1 MAGLPFPQDP
11 EAGRFIDPISLTGNI
26 DDPEQQEEV
35 DLIDL
40 FTEDGQEEIEELDDG
55 SAIVHLSALKGP
67 DESPDFYENLAERM
81 PEYELMSIAQ
91 KYLDLIDKDK
101 EARKKRDE
109 QYEEGI
115 RRSGLGNDAPGGAQF
130 QGASRTVHPVMA
142 ESGVDFAARAMKE
155 LFPPDGPVK
164 AKIIGEMNDAKQ
176 KKANN
181 KRDFMNWQCTE
192 QIIEFRDEEE
202 QMATQLPFG
211 GSQYLKMWF
220 DPEMR
225 RPRIEFIPIDNI
237 YLPYAS
243 VNFYTASRVTEVDD
257 IIQDTFDQRVES
269 GLYRDINSYVTS
281 MEPELSKSAKAN
293 LKVEGKTDTGENP
306 DGIRRTFNI
315 YTWLKT
321 DYDKITGGER
331 APYILMIDEQTRQVL
346 GLYRNWEDG
355 DDRRAKLDWLIEY
368 KFIPWRGA
376 YAIGLPHLIGG
387 LSAALTGA
395 LRALLDSAHINTAA
409 TMLKLK
415 GAKISGQSQ
424 NIEVTQ
430 VTEIEGAPGVD
441 DIRKIAMPMPFN
453 QPSPV
458 LYELLG
464 WLTDAAKGVVTTAE
478 EKIADISST
487 APVGTTQAMIEQGAA
502 VFSAIHARLHASQA
516 RLLKVLAR
524 INRWHFDDMIL
535 EDIIDEIPV
544 NKDDFARM
552 SDVVPVSDPNIF
564 SDTQRFAQAQALA
577 QRAQTNPQLYDQLA
591 VEKRILQ
598 TMKIPNIQDVL
609 PDPSKV
615 EDMNPAL
622 ENVSMTL
629 GKPVGAFPS
638 QDHMAHIQTH
648 LDFGTDPMLGAS
660 MLMAPKFQP
669 AVVDHIREH
678 ISFWYLEQ
686 MHKGTKMDVLKA
698 ERIPIADQATMARIS
713 MNIKNAVSSQLAPVM
728 KDLQPIYQDV
738 LKLLAQQQ
746 QQQIPVDPNAQAL
759 VQAQMA
765 ETQRKTQQDQANNA
779 LKAQDMQLISQEKA
793 QGEMTQQQI
802 EAARLQTQVAIN
814 DANNIAQERMK
825 GMQLAMDTAKIDA
838 EQQRTVEEE
847 TQMLHTMEESKP
859 KPTKEST

>member
-1 MAGLPFPQDP
+1 MAGLPFPQDQND
-11 EAGRFIDPISLTGNI
+11 GRYIDPVSFVGEI
-26 DDPEQQEEV
+26 DDPDEAEEV
-35 DLIDL
+35 SLKDL
-40 FTEDGQEEIEELDDG
+40 FSEEGQEEIEELEDG
-55 SAIVHLSALKGP
+55 SALVHLSTLKGP
-67 DESPDFYENLAERM
+67 DENPDFYANLAESM
-81 PEYELMSIAQ
+81 PEYELMNLGN
-91 KYLDLIDKDK
+91 KFLTLLEKDK

-130 QGASRTVHPVMA
+130 QGASKTVHPVMA

-164 AKIIGEMNDAKQ
+164 SKILGVASDEKQ
-176 KKANN
+176 LKANN

-192 QIIEFRDEEE
+192 QIIEFRDEQE
-202 QMATQLPFG
+202 QMTTQLPFG

-257 IIQDTFDQRVES
+257 IIQDTFEQRVAS
-269 GLYRDINSYVTS
+269 GLYRDINAYVTS
-281 MEPELSKSAKAN
+281 MEPELSKAAKAN
-293 LKVEGKTDTGENP
+293 LKVEGKTDSGENP
-306 DGIRRTFNI
+306 DGIRRTFNV

-321 DYDKITGGER
+321 DYDSIAKGER
-331 APYILMIDEQTRQVL
+331 APYILMLDEQTHQVL

-355 DDRRAKLDWLIEY
+355 DDRRAKLDWIIEF

-458 LYELLG
+458 LFSLLG

-516 RLLKVLAR
+516 RVLKVLAR
-524 INRWHFDDMIL
+524 LNRWHFEDMDLDDIL
-535 EDIIDEIPV
+535 EEIPV
-544 NKDDFARM
+544 AKDDFNKM
-552 SDVVPVSDPNIF
+552 SDIVPVSDPNIF

-577 QRAQTNPQLYDQLA
+577 QRAQANPTLYNLLA

-598 TMKIPNIQDVL
+598 TMKIPNVQDVL
-609 PDPSKV
+609 PDPAKV

-629 GKPVGAFPS
+629 GKPVGAFPG

-648 LDFGTDPMLGAS
+648 LDFGTDPMLGGGPIMS
-660 MLMAPKFQP
+660 DTFLP
-669 AVVDHIREH
+669 AVITHVKEH
-678 ISFWYLEQ
+678 LSFWYLDQ
-686 MHKGTKMDVLKA
+686 MKRGSELDILKV
-698 ERIPIADQATMARIS
+698 ERIPIPSQATLAATS
-713 MNIKNAVSSQLAPVM
+713 VNVKQLSKQELASIM
-728 KDLQPIYQDV
+728 QDLVPMQKMVQQLI
-738 LKLLAQQQ
+738 QQQ
-746 QQQIPVDPNAQAL
+746 KASQIPLDPNAQAL
-759 VQAQMA
+759 VNAQLA
-765 ETQRKTQQDQANNA
+765 ETQRKAQQDKVNA
-779 LKAQDMQLISQEKA
+779 TIAGEKLKVEVSEKA
-793 QGEMTQQQI
+793 QEDNSKQQM
-802 EAARLQTQVAIN
+802 EAARLQTEVAIN
-814 DANNIAQERMK
+814 DANNIAQERVK
-825 GMQLAMDTAKIDA
+825 GMELTIDAAQIDA
-838 EQQRTVEEE
+838 EQQRTVLEER
-847 TQMLHTMEESKP
+847 QMLHEAANPKPEPKESK
-859 KPTKEST
+859 

>member
-1 MAGLPFPQDP
+1 MAGLPFPQDQN
-11 EAGRFIDPISLTGNI
+11 ADRYIDPVSFVGEI
-26 DDPEQQEEV
+26 DDPEEAEEV
-35 DLIDL
+35 SLSEL
-40 FTEDGQEEIEELDDG
+40 FSEEGQEEIEELEDG
-55 SAIVHLSALKGP
+55 SALVHISNLKGP
-67 DESPDFYENLAERM
+67 DENPDFYANLAESIAD
-81 PEYELMSIAQ
+81 YELSGISQ
-91 KYLDLIDKDK
+91 KFLELIEKDK

-130 QGASRTVHPVMA
+130 QGASKTVHPVMA

-164 AKIIGEMNDAKQ
+164 SKMIGSSNDDKQ
-176 KKANN
+176 RKADA

-192 QIIEFRDEEE
+192 QIVEFRDEEE
-202 QMATQLPFG
+202 QMTTQLPFG

-220 DPEMR
+220 DPELR
-225 RPRIEFIPIDNI
+225 RPRIEFVPIDNI

-257 IIQDTFDQRVES
+257 IIQDTFDQRVTS
-269 GLYRDINSYVTS
+269 GLYRDINTYQTS
-281 MEPELSKSAKAN
+281 MEPELSKAAKAN

-315 YTWLKT
+315 YTWLKL
-321 DYDKITGGER
+321 DDDSISKGER
-331 APYILMIDEQTRQVL
+331 APYILMIDEQSRQVV

-355 DDRRAKLDWLIEY
+355 DDRRAKLDWIIEF

-453 QPSPV
+453 APSPV
-458 LYELLG
+458 LFSLLG

-487 APVGTTQAMIEQGAA
+487 APVGTTQAMIEQGAV

-524 INRWHFDDMIL
+524 LNRWHFDDM
-535 EDIIDEIPV
+535 DIDEIIEEIPV
-544 NKDDFARM
+544 NRDDFSKM

-564 SDTQRFAQAQALA
+564 SDTQRYAQAQAIA
-577 QRAQTNPQLYDQLA
+577 QRAQVNPHLYNQLA

-598 TMKIPNIQDVL
+598 TMKVPNIQDIL

-622 ENVSMTL
+622 ENVSMTM
-629 GKPVGAFPS
+629 GKPVGAFPG

-648 LDFGTDPMLGAS
+648 LDFATNPMLGGGS
-660 MLMAPKFQP
+660 IMSSVFLP
-669 AVVDHIREH
+669 AVVNHVKEH
-678 ISFWYLEQ
+678 LSFWYLDQ
-686 MHKGTKMDVLKA
+686 MKRGSQLDILKV
-698 ERIPIADQATMARIS
+698 ERIPIPMQATLAATSINVKQLS
-713 MNIKNAVSSQLAPVM
+713 QQDLAEIIKELG
-728 KDLQPIYQDV
+728 PI
-738 LKLLAQQQ
+738 QQQ
-746 QQQIPVDPNAQAL
+746 VQQLVQQQRQQAIPIDPNAQAM
-759 VQAQMA
+759 VNAQMA
-765 ETQRKTQQDQANNA
+765 ETQRKAQQDKVNA
-779 LKAQDMQLISQEKA
+779 TITGEKLKVEAAEKE
-793 QGEMTQQQI
+793 QNMMSDQQM
-802 EAARLQTQVAIN
+802 EAARLQTQVAIS
-814 DANNIAQERMK
+814 DANNITQERMK
-825 GMQLAMDTAKIDA
+825 GMQLSIEAEKIDA
-838 EQQRTVEEE
+838 EQQRTILEEK
-847 TQMLHTMEESKP
+847 QMLQDMYESKP
-859 KPTKEST
+859 KGESK

>member
-1 MAGLPFPQDP
+1 MAGLPFPQDQ
-11 EAGRFIDPISLTGNI
+11 EDGRYIDPVSFVGEI
-26 DDPEQQEEV
+26 DDPDQAEEV
-35 DLIDL
+35 SLSEL
-40 FTEDGQEEIEELDDG
+40 FTDEGQEEIEELEDG
-55 SAIVHLSALKGP
+55 SALVHLSTLKGP
-67 DESPDFYENLAERM
+67 EQSPDFYANLAESM
-81 PEYELMSIAQ
+81 PEYELMNLGN
-91 KYLDLIDKDK
+91 KFLTLIEKDK

-130 QGASRTVHPVMA
+130 QGASKTVHPVMA

-164 AKIIGEMNDAKQ
+164 SKIIGTASDDKQ
-176 KKANN
+176 KKADN

-202 QMATQLPFG
+202 QMTTQLPFG

-257 IIQDTFDQRVES
+257 IIQDTFEQRVAS
-269 GLYRDINSYVTS
+269 GLYRDINAYVTS
-281 MEPELSKSAKAN
+281 MEPELSKAAKAN

-321 DYDKITGGER
+321 DYDSIAKGER
-331 APYILMIDEQTRQVL
+331 APYILMLDEQTHQVL

-355 DDRRAKLDWLIEY
+355 DDRRAKLDWIIEF

-458 LYELLG
+458 LFQLLG

-516 RLLKVLAR
+516 RVLKVLAR
-524 INRWHFDDMIL
+524 LNRWHFDDMDL
-535 EDIIDEIPV
+535 DDIIEEIPV
-544 NKDDFARM
+544 TKDDFNKM
-552 SDVVPVSDPNIF
+552 SDIVPVSDPNIF

-577 QRAQTNPQLYDQLA
+577 QRAQANPTLYNLLA

-598 TMKIPNIQDVL
+598 TMKIPNVQDVL
-609 PDPSKV
+609 PDPAKV

-629 GKPVGAFPS
+629 GKPVGAFPG

-648 LDFGTDPMLGAS
+648 LDFGTDPMLGGGPIMS
-660 MLMAPKFQP
+660 DTFLP
-669 AVVDHIREH
+669 AVITHVKEH
-678 ISFWYLEQ
+678 LSFWYLDQ
-686 MHKGTKMDVLKA
+686 MKRGSELDILKV
-698 ERIPIADQATMARIS
+698 ERIPIPSQATLAATS
-713 MNIKNAVSSQLAPVM
+713 VNVKQLSQQELSAIM
-728 KDLQPIYQDV
+728 QDLVPMQKQVQQLI
-738 LKLLAQQQ
+738 QQQ
-746 QQQIPVDPNAQAL
+746 KASQIPMDPNAQAL
-759 VQAQMA
+759 VNAQLA
-765 ETQRKTQQDQANNA
+765 ETQRKAQQDKVNA
-779 LKAQDMQLISQEKA
+779 TIAGEKLKVEASEKEQEDNSK
-793 QGEMTQQQI
+793 QQM

-814 DANNIAQERMK
+814 DANNIAQERIK
-825 GMQLAMDTAKIDA
+825 GMELTIDAAQVDA
-838 EQQRTVEEE
+838 EQQRTILEER
-847 TQMLHTMEESKP
+847 QMLHEAANP
-859 KPTKEST
+859 KPETKE

>member
-1 MAGLPFPQDP
+1 MAGLPFPQDQND
-11 EAGRFIDPISLTGNI
+11 GRYIDPVSFVGEI
-26 DDPEQQEEV
+26 DDPDEAEEV
-35 DLIDL
+35 SLHDL
-40 FTEDGQEEIEELDDG
+40 FSEEGQEEIEELEDG

-67 DESPDFYENLAERM
+67 DESPDFYQNLAEIM
-81 PEYELMSIAQ
+81 PEYELMNLST
-91 KYLDLIDKDK
+91 KFLNLIEKDK

-109 QYEEGI
+109 QYEDGI

-130 QGASRTVHPVMA
+130 QGASKTVHPVMA

-164 AKIIGEMNDAKQ
+164 SKILGIANDEKQ
-176 KKANN
+176 LKADH

-192 QIIEFRDEEE
+192 QIVEFRDEEE
-202 QMATQLPFG
+202 QMTTQLPFG

-257 IIQDTFDQRVES
+257 IIQDTFEQRVAS
-269 GLYRDINSYVTS
+269 GLYRDINTYVTS
-281 MEPELSKSAKAN
+281 MEPELSKAAKAN

-321 DYDKITGGER
+321 DYDKVTKGDR
-331 APYILMIDEQTRQVL
+331 APYILMVDEQTRQVV

-355 DDRRAKLDWLIEY
+355 DERRAKLDWLIEF

-424 NIEVTQ
+424 NVEVTQ

-458 LYELLG
+458 LFQLLG

-516 RLLKVLAR
+516 RVLKVLAR
-524 INRWHFDDMIL
+524 LNRWHFEDMDLDDIL
-535 EDIIDEIPV
+535 EEIPV
-544 NKDDFARM
+544 TKEDFEKT

-577 QRAQTNPQLYDQLA
+577 QRAQANPTLYNLLA

-598 TMKIPNIQDVL
+598 TMKIPNVQDVL

-629 GKPVGAFPS
+629 GKPVGAFPG

-648 LDFGTDPMLGAS
+648 LDFGTDPMLGGNPIMSS
-660 MLMAPKFQP
+660 MFLP
-669 AVVDHIREH
+669 AMVNHVKEH
-678 ISFWYLEQ
+678 LSFWYLDQ
-686 MHKGTKMDVLKA
+686 MKRGSKLNILKV
-698 ERIPIADQATMARIS
+698 ERIPIPEQATLAATS
-713 MNIKNAVSSQLAPVM
+713 VNVKQLSQQELAAVM
-728 KDLQPIYQDV
+728 KDLAPLKQQVDQMMEQQRAHQVPI
-738 LKLLAQQQ
+738 
-746 QQQIPVDPNAQAL
+746 DPNAQAI
-759 VQAQMA
+759 VNAQMA
-765 ETQRKTQQDQANNA
+765 ETQRKAQQDKVNA
-779 LKAQDMQLISQEKA
+779 TIAGEKLKIEVSEKA
-793 QGEMTQQQI
+793 QEDNSKQQM
-802 EAARLQTQVAIN
+802 EAARLQTEVAIN
-814 DANNIAQERMK
+814 DANNIAQERIK
-825 GMQLAMDTAKIDA
+825 GMELTVDAAQIDA
-838 EQQRTVEEE
+838 EQQRTVLEER
-847 TQMLHTMEESKP
+847 QMLHEAANPKPEPKESK
-859 KPTKEST
+859 

>member
-1 MAGLPFPQDP
+1 MAGLPFPQDQ
-11 EAGRFIDPISLTGNI
+11 EDGRYIDPVSFVGEI
-26 DDPEQQEEV
+26 DDPDQAEEV
-35 DLIDL
+35 SLSEL
-40 FTEDGQEEIEELDDG
+40 FTDEGQEEIEELEDG
-55 SAIVHLSALKGP
+55 SALVHLSTLKGP
-67 DESPDFYENLAERM
+67 EQSPDFYANLAESM
-81 PEYELMSIAQ
+81 PEYELMNLGN
-91 KYLDLIDKDK
+91 KFLTLIEKDK

-130 QGASRTVHPVMA
+130 QGASKTVHPVMA

-164 AKIIGEMNDAKQ
+164 SKIIGTASDDKQ
-176 KKANN
+176 KKADN

-202 QMATQLPFG
+202 QMTTQLPFG

-257 IIQDTFDQRVES
+257 IIQDTFEQRVAS
-269 GLYRDINSYVTS
+269 GLYRDINAYVTS
-281 MEPELSKSAKAN
+281 MEPELSKAAKAN

-321 DYDKITGGER
+321 DYDSIAKGER
-331 APYILMIDEQTRQVL
+331 APYILMLDEQTHQVL

-355 DDRRAKLDWLIEY
+355 DDRRAKLDWIIEF

-458 LYELLG
+458 LFQLLG

-516 RLLKVLAR
+516 RVLKVLAR
-524 INRWHFDDMIL
+524 LNRWHFDDMDL
-535 EDIIDEIPV
+535 DDIIEEIPV
-544 NKDDFARM
+544 TKDDFNKM
-552 SDVVPVSDPNIF
+552 SDIVPVSDPNIF

-577 QRAQTNPQLYDQLA
+577 QRAQANPTLYNLLA

-598 TMKIPNIQDVL
+598 TMKIPNVQDVL
-609 PDPSKV
+609 PDPAKV

-629 GKPVGAFPS
+629 GKPVGAFPG

-648 LDFGTDPMLGAS
+648 LDFGTDPMLGGGPIMS
-660 MLMAPKFQP
+660 DTFLP
-669 AVVDHIREH
+669 AVITHVKEH
-678 ISFWYLEQ
+678 LSFWYLDQ
-686 MHKGTKMDVLKA
+686 MKRGSELDILKV
-698 ERIPIADQATMARIS
+698 ERIPIPSQATLAATS
-713 MNIKNAVSSQLAPVM
+713 VNVKQLSQQELSAIM
-728 KDLQPIYQDV
+728 QDLVPMQKQVQQLI
-738 LKLLAQQQ
+738 QQQ
-746 QQQIPVDPNAQAL
+746 KASQIPMDPNAQAL
-759 VQAQMA
+759 VNAQLA
-765 ETQRKTQQDQANNA
+765 ETQRKAQQDKVNA
-779 LKAQDMQLISQEKA
+779 TIAGEKLKIEASEKEQEDNSK
-793 QGEMTQQQI
+793 QQM

-814 DANNIAQERMK
+814 DANNIAQERIK
-825 GMQLAMDTAKIDA
+825 GMELTIDAAQVDA
-838 EQQRTVEEE
+838 EQQRTILEER
-847 TQMLHTMEESKP
+847 QMLHEAANPKP
-859 KPTKEST
+859 KTKE

>member
-1 MAGLPFPQDP
+1 MAGLPFPQNP
-11 EAGRFIDPISLTGNI
+11 EDGRYIDPISMVGEIESI
-26 DDPEQQEEV
+26 DDVEEV
-35 DLIDL
+35 SLGDL
-40 FTEDGQEEIEELDDG
+40 FSEEGQDEIEELEDG
-55 SAIVHLSALKGP
+55 SALVHLTTLKGP
-67 DESPDFYENLAERM
+67 DDNPDFYENLAEKM
-81 PEYELMSIAQ
+81 PDGELMMLAI
-91 KYLDLIDKDK
+91 KFLGLLDKDK
-101 EARKKRDE
+101 QARQKRDE

-164 AKIIGEMNDAKQ
+164 SKIIGEANEDKQ
-176 KKANN
+176 RKANN

-202 QMATQLPFG
+202 QMTTQLPFG

-225 RPRIEFIPIDNI
+225 RPRIEFVPIDNI

-243 VNFYTASRVTEVDD
+243 VNFYTASRMTEVDD
-257 IIQDTFDQRVES
+257 IIQDTFDQRVAS
-269 GLYRDINSYVTS
+269 GLYRDINTYTSS
-281 MEPELSKSAKAN
+281 MEPELSKAAKAN
-293 LKVEGKTDTGENP
+293 MKVEGKTDTGENP

-321 DYDKITGGER
+321 DYDKVSKGKR
-331 APYILMIDEQTRQVL
+331 APYILMIDEQSRQVV

-355 DDRRAKLDWLIEY
+355 DDRCAKLDHIIEF

-453 QPSPV
+453 PPSPV
-458 LYELLG
+458 LFSLLG

-524 INRWHFDDMIL
+524 INRWHFDDMDL
-535 EDIIDEIPV
+535 DDIVEEIPV
-544 NKDDFARM
+544 TKDDFIKM

-564 SDTQRFAQAQALA
+564 SDTQRYAQAQALA
-577 QRAQTNPQLYDQLA
+577 QRVQANPQLYNQLA

-638 QDHMAHIQTH
+638 QDHLAHIQTH
-648 LDFGTDPMLGAS
+648 LDFATNPVLGGS
-660 MLMAPKFQP
+660 PIMNMAFLPP
-669 AVVDHIREH
+669 VINHIKEH
-678 ISFWYLEQ
+678 LSFWYLDQ
-686 MHKGTKMDVLKA
+686 MNKSTQVDMLLVQKTS
-698 ERIPIADQATMARIS
+698 IADQSKIASASVNLKT
-713 MNIKNAVSSQLAPVM
+713 SSQQQLADLM
-728 KDLQPIYQDV
+728 KDLVSLQQVVQQMQQDQ
-738 LKLLAQQQ
+738 K
-746 QQQIPVDPNAQAL
+746 QQQIPMDPNAKAL
-759 VQAQMA
+759 VDAQMA
-765 ETQRKTQQDQANNA
+765 ETQRKAAQDKV
-779 LKAQDMQLISQEKA
+779 KAQMDAQKA
-793 QGEMTQQQI
+793 QADAAAENQKLMSDQQM
-802 EAARLQTQVAIN
+802 EAARLQTQVAISSASN
-814 DANNIAQERMK
+814 VSQERIK
-825 GMQLAMDTAKIDA
+825 GMQIELDTAKLDA
-838 EQQRTVEEE
+838 ERQRIMVEEE
-847 TQMLHTMEESKP
+847 QMLHNMLNPQPEP
-859 KPTKEST
+859 KEKK

>member
-1 MAGLPFPQDP
+1 MAGLPFPQDQND
-11 EAGRFIDPISLTGNI
+11 GRYIDPVSFVGSLV
-26 DDPEQQEEV
+26 DPEDIEEV
-35 DLIDL
+35 SLDDL
-40 FTEDGQEEIEELDDG
+40 FTEDGQDEIEELEDG
-55 SAIVHLSALKGP
+55 SALVHLSHLKGP
-67 DESPDFYENLAERM
+67 EENPDFYQNLAEII
-81 PEYELMSIAQ
+81 PEYELMNLSN
-91 KYLDLIDKDK
+91 KFLTLIEKDK
-101 EARKKRDE
+101 EARRKRDE

-130 QGASRTVHPVMA
+130 QGASKTVHPVMA

-164 AKIIGEMNDAKQ
+164 SKVIGVSNDEKQ
-176 KKANN
+176 LKADH

-192 QIIEFRDEEE
+192 QIVEFRDEEE
-202 QMATQLPFG
+202 QMTTQLPFG

-257 IIQDTFDQRVES
+257 IIQDTFEQRVAS
-269 GLYRDINSYVTS
+269 GLYRDINTYITS
-281 MEPELSKSAKAN
+281 MEPELSKAAKAN

-321 DYDKITGGER
+321 DYDKVTKGER
-331 APYILMIDEQTRQVL
+331 APYILMLDEQTRQVV

-355 DDRRAKLDWLIEY
+355 DERRAKLDHIIEF

-453 QPSPV
+453 APSPV
-458 LYELLG
+458 LFSLLG

-516 RLLKVLAR
+516 RVLRVLAR
-524 INRWHFDDMIL
+524 LNRWHFDDMDL
-535 EDIIDEIPV
+535 DDIINEIPV
-544 NKDDFARM
+544 TKEDFAKM
-552 SDVVPVSDPNIF
+552 SDIIPVSDPNIF
-564 SDTQRFAQAQALA
+564 SDTQRYAQAQAIA
-577 QRAQTNPQLYDQLA
+577 QRAQVNPTLYNQLA

-598 TMKIPNIQDVL
+598 TMKVPNIQDIL
-609 PDPSKV
+609 PDPAKV

-629 GKPVGAFPS
+629 GKPVGAFPG

-648 LDFGTDPMLGAS
+648 LDFGTDPMLGGS
-660 MLMAPKFQP
+660 PIMANTFLPGMIN
-669 AVVDHIREH
+669 HIKEH
-678 ISFWYLEQ
+678 LSFWYLDQ
-686 MHKGTKMDVLKA
+686 MKRGSKLDILKIS
-698 ERIPIADQATMARIS
+698 RIPVPEQATLAATSVNVKQM
-713 MNIKNAVSSQLAPVM
+713 SQQELAAVM
-728 KDLQPIYQDV
+728 KDLIP
-738 LKLLAQQQ
+738 LKQQVDQMMQQQ
-746 QQQIPVDPNAQAL
+746 REQQIPVDPNAQA
-759 VQAQMA
+759 VVNAQMA
-765 ETQRKTQQDQANNA
+765 ETQRKAQQDKENA
-779 LKAQDMQLISQEKA
+779 AINAQKLQLETQKDSMQEMSA
-793 QGEMTQQQI
+793 QQM

-814 DANNIAQERMK
+814 DSNNIAQERMK
-825 GMQLAMDTAKIDA
+825 GMEIQIDAAKLDA
-838 EQQRTVEEE
+838 EQQRTVLEER
-847 TQMLHTMEESKP
+847 QMLHHMEQSKTEP
-859 KPTKEST
+859 KE

>member
-1 MAGLPFPQDP
+1 MAGLPFPQDQND
-11 EAGRFIDPISLTGNI
+11 GRYIDPVSFVGEI
-26 DDPEQQEEV
+26 DDSDEAEEV
-35 DLIDL
+35 SLHDL
-40 FTEDGQEEIEELDDG
+40 FSEEGQEEIEELEDG

-67 DESPDFYENLAERM
+67 DESPDFYQNLAEIM
-81 PEYELMSIAQ
+81 PEYELMNLST
-91 KYLDLIDKDK
+91 KFLNLIEKDK

-109 QYEEGI
+109 QYEDGI

-130 QGASRTVHPVMA
+130 QGASKTVHPVMA

-164 AKIIGEMNDAKQ
+164 SKILGIANDEKQ
-176 KKANN
+176 LKADH

-192 QIIEFRDEEE
+192 QIVEFRDEEE
-202 QMATQLPFG
+202 QMTTQLPFG

-257 IIQDTFDQRVES
+257 IIQDTFEQRVAS
-269 GLYRDINSYVTS
+269 GLYRDINTYVTS
-281 MEPELSKSAKAN
+281 MEPELSKAAKAN

-321 DYDKITGGER
+321 DYDKVTKGDR
-331 APYILMIDEQTRQVL
+331 APYILMVDEQTRQVV

-355 DDRRAKLDWLIEY
+355 DDRRAKLDWLIEF

-424 NIEVTQ
+424 NVEVTQ

-458 LYELLG
+458 LFQLLG

-516 RLLKVLAR
+516 RVLKVLAR
-524 INRWHFDDMIL
+524 LNRWHFEDMDLDDIL
-535 EDIIDEIPV
+535 EEIPV
-544 NKDDFARM
+544 TKEDFEKT

-577 QRAQTNPQLYDQLA
+577 QRAQANPTLYNLLA

-598 TMKIPNIQDVL
+598 TMKIPNVQDVL

-629 GKPVGAFPS
+629 GKPVGAFPG

-648 LDFGTDPMLGAS
+648 LDFGTDPMLGGNS
-660 MLMAPKFQP
+660 IMSSVFLP
-669 AVVDHIREH
+669 AMVNHVKEH
-678 ISFWYLEQ
+678 LSFWYLDQ
-686 MHKGTKMDVLKA
+686 MKRGSKLNILKV
-698 ERIPIADQATMARIS
+698 ERIPIPEQATLAATS
-713 MNIKNAVSSQLAPVM
+713 VNVKQLSQQELAAVM
-728 KDLQPIYQDV
+728 KDLAPLKQQVDQMMEQQRAHQVPI
-738 LKLLAQQQ
+738 
-746 QQQIPVDPNAQAL
+746 DPNAQAI
-759 VQAQMA
+759 VNAQLA
-765 ETQRKTQQDQANNA
+765 ETQRKAQQDKVNA
-779 LKAQDMQLISQEKA
+779 TIAGEKLKIEVSEKA
-793 QGEMTQQQI
+793 QEDNSKQQM
-802 EAARLQTQVAIN
+802 EAARLQTEVAIN
-814 DANNIAQERMK
+814 DANNIAQERIK
-825 GMQLAMDTAKIDA
+825 GMELTVDAAQIDA
-838 EQQRTVEEE
+838 EQQRTVLEER
-847 TQMLHTMEESKP
+847 QMLHEAANPKPEPKESK
-859 KPTKEST
+859 

>member
-1 MAGLPFPQDP
+1 MAGLPFPQDQ
-11 EAGRFIDPISLTGNI
+11 EDGRYIDPVSFVGEI
-26 DDPEQQEEV
+26 DDPDEAEEV
-35 DLIDL
+35 SLHDL
-40 FTEDGQEEIEELDDG
+40 FSEEGQEEIEELEDG

-67 DESPDFYENLAERM
+67 DESPDFYQNLAEIM
-81 PEYELMSIAQ
+81 PEYELMNLST
-91 KYLDLIDKDK
+91 KFLNLIEKDK

-109 QYEEGI
+109 QYEDGI

-130 QGASRTVHPVMA
+130 QGASKTVHPVMA

-164 AKIIGEMNDAKQ
+164 SKILGIANDEKQ
-176 KKANN
+176 LKADH

-192 QIIEFRDEEE
+192 QIVEFRDEEE
-202 QMATQLPFG
+202 QMTTQLPFG

-257 IIQDTFDQRVES
+257 IIQDTFEQRVAS
-269 GLYRDINSYVTS
+269 GLYRDINTYVTS
-281 MEPELSKSAKAN
+281 MEPELSKAAKAN

-321 DYDKITGGER
+321 DYDKVTKGER
-331 APYILMIDEQTRQVL
+331 APYILMVDEQTRQVV

-355 DDRRAKLDWLIEY
+355 DDRRAKLDWLIEF

-458 LYELLG
+458 LFQLLG

-516 RLLKVLAR
+516 RVLKVLAR
-524 INRWHFDDMIL
+524 LNRWHFEDMDLDDIL
-535 EDIIDEIPV
+535 EEIPV
-544 NKDDFARM
+544 TRDDFEKT

-577 QRAQTNPQLYDQLA
+577 QRAQANPTLYNLLA

-598 TMKIPNIQDVL
+598 TMKIPNVQDVL

-629 GKPVGAFPS
+629 GKPVGAFPG

-648 LDFGTDPMLGAS
+648 LDFGTDPMLGGNPIMSS
-660 MLMAPKFQP
+660 MFLP
-669 AVVDHIREH
+669 AMVNHVKEH
-678 ISFWYLEQ
+678 LSFWYLDQ
-686 MHKGTKMDVLKA
+686 MKRGSKLNILKV
-698 ERIPIADQATMARIS
+698 ERIPIIEQATLAATS
-713 MNIKNAVSSQLAPVM
+713 VNVKQLSQQELAAVM
-728 KDLQPIYQDV
+728 KDLMP
-738 LKLLAQQQ
+738 LKQQVDQMMEQ
-746 QQQIPVDPNAQAL
+746 QRAHQIPIDPNAQAI
-759 VQAQMA
+759 VNAQMA
-765 ETQRKTQQDQANNA
+765 ETQRKAQQDQIKSTLDAKKLQIDTQQDNA
-779 LKAQDMQLISQEKA
+779 H
-793 QGEMTQQQI
+793 EMTEQQM

-825 GMQLAMDTAKIDA
+825 GMELSIDAARLDA
-838 EQQRTVEEE
+838 EQQRTIVEEE
-847 TQMLHTMEESKP
+847 QMLHKMENP
-859 KPTKEST
+859 KPETKESK

>member
-1 MAGLPFPQDP
+1 MAGLPFPQDQ
-11 EAGRFIDPISLTGNI
+11 EDGRYIDPVSFVGEI
-26 DDPEQQEEV
+26 DDPDQAEEV
-35 DLIDL
+35 SLSEL
-40 FTEDGQEEIEELDDG
+40 FTDEGQEEIEELEDG
-55 SAIVHLSALKGP
+55 SALVHLSTLKGP
-67 DESPDFYENLAERM
+67 EQSPDFYANLAESM
-81 PEYELMSIAQ
+81 PEYELMNLGN
-91 KYLDLIDKDK
+91 KFLTLIEKDK

-130 QGASRTVHPVMA
+130 QGASKTVHPVMA

-164 AKIIGEMNDAKQ
+164 SKIIGTASDDKQ
-176 KKANN
+176 KKADN

-202 QMATQLPFG
+202 QMTTQLPFG

-257 IIQDTFDQRVES
+257 IIQDTFEQRVAS
-269 GLYRDINSYVTS
+269 GLYRDINAYVTS
-281 MEPELSKSAKAN
+281 MEPELSKAAKAN

-321 DYDKITGGER
+321 DYDSIAKGER
-331 APYILMIDEQTRQVL
+331 APYILMLDEQTHQVL

-355 DDRRAKLDWLIEY
+355 DDRRAKLDWIIEF

-458 LYELLG
+458 LFQLLG

-516 RLLKVLAR
+516 RVLKVLAR
-524 INRWHFDDMIL
+524 LNRWHFDDMDL
-535 EDIIDEIPV
+535 DDIIEEIPV
-544 NKDDFARM
+544 TKDDFNKM
-552 SDVVPVSDPNIF
+552 SDIVPVSDPNIF

-577 QRAQTNPQLYDQLA
+577 QRAQANPNLYNLLA

-598 TMKIPNIQDVL
+598 TMKIPNVQDVL
-609 PDPSKV
+609 PDPAKV

-629 GKPVGAFPS
+629 GKPVGAFPG

-648 LDFGTDPMLGAS
+648 LDFGTDPMLGGGPIMS
-660 MLMAPKFQP
+660 DTFLP
-669 AVVDHIREH
+669 AVITHVKEH
-678 ISFWYLEQ
+678 LSFWYLDQ
-686 MHKGTKMDVLKA
+686 MKRGSELDILKV
-698 ERIPIADQATMARIS
+698 ERIPIPSQATLAATS
-713 MNIKNAVSSQLAPVM
+713 VNVKQLSQQELSTIM
-728 KDLQPIYQDV
+728 QDLIPMQKQVQQLI
-738 LKLLAQQQ
+738 QQQ
-746 QQQIPVDPNAQAL
+746 KASQIPVDPNAQAL
-759 VQAQMA
+759 VNAQLA
-765 ETQRKTQQDQANNA
+765 ETQRKAQQDKVNA
-779 LKAQDMQLISQEKA
+779 TIAGEKLKVEASEKEQEDNSSQ
-793 QGEMTQQQI
+793 QM

-825 GMQLAMDTAKIDA
+825 GMELTLDAAKIDA
-838 EQQRTVEEE
+838 EQQRTVLEER
-847 TQMLHTMEESKP
+847 QMLHEAANP
-859 KPTKEST
+859 KPETKE

>member
-1 MAGLPFPQDP
+1 MAGLPFPQDQND
-11 EAGRFIDPISLTGNI
+11 GRYIDPVSFVGEI
-26 DDPEQQEEV
+26 DDPDEAEEV
-35 DLIDL
+35 SLHDL
-40 FTEDGQEEIEELDDG
+40 FSEEGQEEIEELEDG

-67 DESPDFYENLAERM
+67 DESPDFYQNLAEIM
-81 PEYELMSIAQ
+81 PEYELMNLST
-91 KYLDLIDKDK
+91 KFLNLIEKDK

-109 QYEEGI
+109 QYEDGI

-130 QGASRTVHPVMA
+130 QGASKTVHPVMA

-164 AKIIGEMNDAKQ
+164 SKILGIANDEKQ
-176 KKANN
+176 LKADH

-192 QIIEFRDEEE
+192 QIVEFRDEEE
-202 QMATQLPFG
+202 QMTTQLPFG

-257 IIQDTFDQRVES
+257 IIQDTFEQRVAS
-269 GLYRDINSYVTS
+269 GLYRDINTYVTS
-281 MEPELSKSAKAN
+281 MEPELSKAAKAN

-321 DYDKITGGER
+321 DYDKVTKGDR
-331 APYILMIDEQTRQVL
+331 APYILMVDEQTRQVV

-355 DDRRAKLDWLIEY
+355 DERRAKLDWLIEF

-424 NIEVTQ
+424 NVEVTQ

-458 LYELLG
+458 LFELLG

-516 RLLKVLAR
+516 RVLKVLAR
-524 INRWHFDDMIL
+524 LNRWHFEDMDLDDIL
-535 EDIIDEIPV
+535 EEIPV
-544 NKDDFARM
+544 TKEDFEKT

-577 QRAQTNPQLYDQLA
+577 QRAQANPTLYNLLA

-598 TMKIPNIQDVL
+598 TMKIPNVQDVL

-629 GKPVGAFPS
+629 GKPVGAFPG

-648 LDFGTDPMLGAS
+648 LDFGTDPMLGGNPIMSS
-660 MLMAPKFQP
+660 MFLP
-669 AVVDHIREH
+669 AMVNHVKEH
-678 ISFWYLEQ
+678 LSFWYLDQ
-686 MHKGTKMDVLKA
+686 MKRGSKLNILKV
-698 ERIPIADQATMARIS
+698 ERIPIPEQATLAATS
-713 MNIKNAVSSQLAPVM
+713 VNVKQLSQQELAAVM
-728 KDLQPIYQDV
+728 KDLAPLKQQVDQMMEQQRAHQVPI
-738 LKLLAQQQ
+738 
-746 QQQIPVDPNAQAL
+746 DPNAQAI
-759 VQAQMA
+759 VNAQMA
-765 ETQRKTQQDQANNA
+765 ETQRKAQQDKVNA
-779 LKAQDMQLISQEKA
+779 TIAGEKLKIEVSEKA
-793 QGEMTQQQI
+793 QEDNSKQQM
-802 EAARLQTQVAIN
+802 EAARLQTEVAIN
-814 DANNIAQERMK
+814 DANNIAQERIK
-825 GMQLAMDTAKIDA
+825 GMELTVDAAQIDA
-838 EQQRTVEEE
+838 EQQRTVLEER
-847 TQMLHTMEESKP
+847 QMLHEAANPKPEPKESK
-859 KPTKEST
+859 